1 MIIPETLF
9 GMPEACWILTI
20 VGILLLVLFTM
31 GTIKLVSCETARH
44 GLAKV
49 LSFTVVCMWMG
60 YIAADKPA
68 RSGGDPHSPSGEY
81 CEAGSQSSGE
91 PPPRSGAS
99 TRLPD
104 ACDVGE
110 SEGFGAM
117 PIATNLMS
125 TAIAHGSNSTYVVFS
140 WPFGQRPVD
149 DIVYVYAG
157 TNLLELA
164 KVFSVDV
171 SGCAS
176 NALVV
181 VEDSDFAGTNACQ
194 SAFVSAGDA
203 TDTDGDGLSDTD
215 ERFVYKTD
223 PASSDT
229 DGDGLSDGEEI
240 AMGSSPIAA
249 DTDGDGLEDGEELG
263 YATIL
268 PSDEFLWL
276 NASNGVAG
284 VSHYKNVSSQFGHVW
299 LTDEYSMMIQGRDC
313 NELFSFVDGFVVIS
327 LDSEDLE
334 PLYMHWNE
342 DYDLRYDARSGGA
355 VVVAGLNYDMA
366 LMPGRCMA
374 VVETNGASYA
384 VYRAESQVANN
395 AGPSGTCAV
404 TYEVI
409 IPFGEP
415 DTVYVSYLD
424 VGDSIAA
431 LDMDLGVQCPSMRS
445 VLDTN
450 ELYTVLA
457 PPGALRSR
465 TTVKYVLGRNTDP
478 RLLDTDGDGIP
489 DGFPRVSEFDAD
501 GDGLADSLD
510 PEPTVYGGDFH
521 GQSTAWVTASFT
533 NAEEIIQEG
542 YENWVARIGSLAS
555 SNGIY
560 ELSVVVPQSAGHATL
575 VCVGD
580 FQVVAEPGADLRFPV
595 EKNDD
600 VTVSFYPRLEANPQ
614 FAACG
619 NQDGHL
625 GVAGTVEWLEYVVRF
640 EPDLVVNP
648 SKLYI
653 TGGSANGPTA
663 LSAFV
668 DLPVPVSY
676 SWRDVAGIATF
687 MNAGLPSTYALGV
700 TKDSQ
705 LEVEATA
712 AGGYVATGRV
722 VIVAY
727 DYLSQGMVGASCPS
741 VVFLNDDSD
750 NNNVI
755 PDRQEQRLSVD
766 DDELVPVSFRY
777 EGDNPAVETLRLSAV
792 SGSAKVRFW
801 SDMRKTSRVQLPAVF
816 PTNGGTLYMEGYSLS
831 SSEGDVELKVAAR
844 SGNGNEISSVEFP
857 VTVCRPV
864 AEPICSAKHTEE
876 EDWWVVNPASVVI
889 GERAFFRVSD
899 ASGAIPASRVTW
911 TVSGS
916 GAHIV
921 GSSTGW
927 EIEVAATA
935 AADEIHVV
943 AHFGDCPSPPPE
955 FVVNSLAM
963 RTVKVYPY
971 ILRNLYTGV
980 TACSEEFVS
989 RRIDWANKLYRQVGI
1004 QVVLGQTIAYADVDH
1019 INVHNFDK
1027 KREKELWQ
1035 KVLDC
1040 HNDKTEQIGSD
1051 GVELYFC
1058 GDIEWIDINGSHLK
1072 PIGLT
1077 TQYGTFIS
1085 KSSPIETLAHELGHS
1100 LGQADLYSEIKIES
1114 LNTVARLSCNID
1126 NQMLV
1131 DSRDR
1136 GRPGRALW
1144 AYSPGATAADIVGK
1158 CLMLGQE
1165 YPGVERVDI
1174 SSGGIM
1180 SFYSIFCFTQEE
1192 AESGVGVRQVG
1203 RTVIDTT
1210 YNTKIN
1216 QGFWNY

>member
-1 MIIPETLF
+1 M
-9 GMPEACWILTI
+9 
-20 VGILLLVLFTM
+20 
-31 GTIKLVSCETARH
+31 
-44 GLAKV
+44 
-49 LSFTVVCMWMG
+49 
-60 YIAADKPA
+60 
-68 RSGGDPHSPSGEY
+68 
-81 CEAGSQSSGE
+81 
-91 PPPRSGAS
+91 
-99 TRLPD
+99 
-104 ACDVGE
+104 
-110 SEGFGAM
+110 
-117 PIATNLMS
+117 
-125 TAIAHGSNSTYVVFS
+125 
-140 WPFGQRPVD
+140 
-149 DIVYVYAG
+149 
-157 TNLLELA
+157 
-164 KVFSVDV
+164 
-171 SGCAS
+171 
-176 NALVV
+176 
-181 VEDSDFAGTNACQ
+181 
-194 SAFVSAGDA
+194 
-203 TDTDGDGLSDTD
+203 
-215 ERFVYKTD
+215 
-223 PASSDT
+223 
-229 DGDGLSDGEEI
+229 
-240 AMGSSPIAA
+240 
-249 DTDGDGLEDGEELG
+249 
-263 YATIL
+263 
-268 PSDEFLWL
+268 
-276 NASNGVAG
+276 
-284 VSHYKNVSSQFGHVW
+284 
-299 LTDEYSMMIQGRDC
+299 
-313 NELFSFVDGFVVIS
+313 
-327 LDSEDLE
+327 
-334 PLYMHWNE
+334 
-342 DYDLRYDARSGGA
+342 
-355 VVVAGLNYDMA
+355 
-366 LMPGRCMA
+366 
-374 VVETNGASYA
+374 
-384 VYRAESQVANN
+384 
-395 AGPSGTCAV
+395 
-404 TYEVI
+404 
-409 IPFGEP
+409 
-415 DTVYVSYLD
+415 
-424 VGDSIAA
+424 
-431 LDMDLGVQCPSMRS
+431 
-445 VLDTN
+445 
-450 ELYTVLA
+450 
-457 PPGALRSR
+457 
-465 TTVKYVLGRNTDP
+465 
-478 RLLDTDGDGIP
+478 
-489 DGFPRVSEFDAD
+489 
-501 GDGLADSLD
+501 
-510 PEPTVYGGDFH
+510 
-521 GQSTAWVTASFT
+521 
-533 NAEEIIQEG
+533 
-542 YENWVARIGSLAS
+542 
-555 SNGIY
+555 
-560 ELSVVVPQSAGHATL
+560 
-575 VCVGD
+575 
-580 FQVVAEPGADLRFPV
+580 

-816 PTNGGTLYMEGYSLS
+816 PTNGGTLYMEGYSMS
-831 SSEGDVELKVAAR
+831 SSEGDIELKVAAR

-943 AHFGDCPSPPPE
+943 AHFGDCPSSPPE

-980 TACSEEFVS
+980 AACSEEFVS
-989 RRIDWANKLYRQVGI
+989 RRIDWANKLYRQVG
-1004 QVVLGQTIAYADVDH
+1004 VRFVSGQEIAYADYEK
-1019 INVHNFDK
+1019 INVQNFDQPP
-1027 KREKELWQ
+1027 EKELWQ

-1040 HNDKTEQIGSD
+1040 HNDKTGQIGSD

-1058 GDIEWIDINGSHLK
+1058 GNIEWIDMNGSHLK
-1072 PIGLT
+1072 PMGLT

-1085 KSSPIETLAHELGHS
+1085 NLSSMETLAHELGHS
-1100 LGQADLYSEIKIES
+1100 LGLTDLYSEITIVSMDTKA
-1114 LNTVARLSCNID
+1114 LLSCAVD
-1126 NQMLV
+1126 SRMLL

-1136 GRPGRALW
+1136 GRPGHALW
-1144 AYSPGATAADIVGK
+1144 AYSPETSASDIVGK

-1165 YPGVERVDI
+1165 YPGAERVDI
-1174 SSGGIM
+1174 SSGNIM
-1180 SFYSIFCFTQEE
+1180 SFYSTLCFTQEE
-1192 AESGVGVRQVG
+1192 AESEVEVRQVG
-1203 RTVIDTT
+1203 RTVIDAT
-1210 YNTKIN
+1210 YNTKTS

>member
-1 MIIPETLF
+1 MLYHLAKHLVSASLVSFGLLAVILSLFALLRICRRPILKLPTATLVVLSIF
-9 GMPEACWILTI
+9 AVISASVADKTRDSGQTQNEGLPTHGLRGDNIGEPSEPGVTNEESRF
-20 VGILLLVLFTM
+20 LFTHVERGTNGVELAAAWTTNDVFVAM
-31 GTIKLVSCETARH
+31 GLYYTQ
-44 GLAKV
+44 GLESNEWNRID
-49 LSFTVVCMWMG
+49 LRF
-60 YIAADKPA
+60 
-68 RSGGDPHSPSGEY
+68 
-81 CEAGSQSSGE
+81 
-91 PPPRSGAS
+91 
-99 TRLPD
+99 
-104 ACDVGE
+104 DV
-110 SEGFGAM
+110 A
-117 PIATNLMS
+117 
-125 TAIAHGSNSTYVVFS
+125 NST
-140 WPFGQRPVD
+140 
-149 DIVYVYAG
+149 
-157 TNLLELA
+157 N
-164 KVFSVDV
+164 
-171 SGCAS
+171 CAW
-176 NALVV
+176 
-181 VEDSDFAGTNACQ
+181 TI
-194 SAFVSAGDA
+194 
-203 TDTDGDGLSDTD
+203 
-215 ERFVYKTD
+215 TD
-223 PASSDT
+223 PAMVTNAAGFFRAKGFLATGDDDF
-229 DGDGLSDGEEI
+229 DGVTNARELLVGTALDL
-240 AMGSSPIAA
+240 A
-249 DTDGDGLEDGEELG
+249 DTDGDGLTDGEEIG

-268 PSDEFLWL
+268 PDDEFLWL

-284 VSHYKNVSSQFGHVW
+284 VSHYRSVSGGFGYLW
-299 LTDEYSMMIQGRDC
+299 FTDEYSMTIQGRDYYD
-313 NELFSFVDGFVVIS
+313 LFAFVDGFVVIS
-327 LDSEDLE
+327 PDSADLD
-334 PLYMHWNE
+334 PLYMDWDE

-355 VVVAGLNYDMA
+355 VVVTGLNHNMA
-366 LMPGRCMA
+366 VMPGRCMA
-374 VVETNGASYA
+374 IVETNGASYA
-384 VYRAESQVANN
+384 VYRAESQLAYN
-395 AGPSGTCAV
+395 AGPSASSVV

-409 IPFGEP
+409 FPFGEP

-424 VGDSIAA
+424 VGDSVAA

-521 GQSTAWVTASFT
+521 GQSTAWVTASF
-533 NAEEIIQEG
+533 QEG
-542 YENWVARIGSLAS
+542 YGNWVARIGSLAS

-560 ELSVVVPQSAGHATL
+560 ELSVVVPQSASPATL

-676 SWRDVAGIATF
+676 IWRDVAGIATF
-687 MNAGLPSTYALGV
+687 MNAGLASTYALGV

-816 PTNGGTLYMEGYSLS
+816 PTNGGTLYMEGYSMS
-831 SSEGDVELKVAAR
+831 SSEGDIELKVAAR

-911 TVSGS
+911 TVSGF

-980 TACSEEFVS
+980 AACSEEFVS

-1004 QVVLGQTIAYADVDH
+1004 QVVLGQTIAYADSEY

-1027 KREKELWQ
+1027 KQEKELWQ
-1035 KVLDC
+1035 KVLNC
-1040 HNDKTEQIGSD
+1040 HNDKTGQIGSD

-1058 GDIEWIDINGSHLK
+1058 GDIEWIDMNGFHHN
-1072 PIGLT
+1072 PMGLT
-1077 TQYGTFIS
+1077 TSYGTFIS
-1085 KSSPIETLAHELGHS
+1085 NSSSIETLAHELGHS

-1114 LNTVARLSCNID
+1114 INTMERLSCDID
-1126 NQMLV
+1126 NRMLV
-1131 DSRDR
+1131 DNRDR
-1136 GRPGRALW
+1136 GKPGHALW
-1144 AYSPGATAADIVGK
+1144 AYGPGTSAADIVGR

-1174 SSGGIM
+1174 SSGGIK
-1180 SFYSIFCFTQEE
+1180 SFYSTFCLTQEE
-1192 AESGVGVRQVG
+1192 AESGIEVHQVG
-1203 RTVIDTT
+1203 RTVIDAT
-1210 YNTKIN
+1210 YNTKN
-1216 QGFWNY
+1216 SQGFWNY

>member
-1 MIIPETLF
+1 MLY
-9 GMPEACWILTI
+9 L
-20 VGILLLVLFTM
+20 
-31 GTIKLVSCETARH
+31 
-44 GLAKV
+44 LAKHVVSSSLAFLGSLFALLSLAALLRICRRPIVKLPASTLVV
-49 LSFTVVCMWMG
+49 LSIFAVISAGV
-60 YIAADKPA
+60 ADKMRGNASDNAPQI
-68 RSGGDPHSPSGEY
+68 REVGDPGESGET
-81 CEAGSQSSGE
+81 GVTNDV
-91 PPPRSGAS
+91 PRFLFSLVERGTNGVELAAAWTTNDVFAAVGLYYRPS
-99 TRLPD
+99 LESNEWSRIDLRL
-104 ACDVGE
+104 DV
-110 SEGFGAM
+110 AN
-117 PIATNLMS
+117 ATNCAW
-125 TAIAHGSNSTYVVFS
+125 TITDPIIVTNAAGFFRAKGFIDTG
-140 WPFGQRPVD
+140 D
-149 DIVYVYAG
+149 DDSDGV
-157 TNLLELA
+157 
-164 KVFSVDV
+164 
-171 SGCAS
+171 S
-176 NALVV
+176 NAR
-181 VEDSDFAGTNACQ
+181 E
-194 SAFVSAGDA
+194 
-203 TDTDGDGLSDTD
+203 LSIG
-215 ERFVYKTD
+215 TD
-223 PASSDT
+223 PD
-229 DGDGLSDGEEI
+229 L
-240 AMGSSPIAA
+240 A
-249 DTDGDGLEDGEELG
+249 DTDGDGIPDGEEMG

-268 PSDEFLWL
+268 RDGDFLWL
-276 NASNGVAG
+276 DASNGVAG
-284 VSHYKNVSSQFGHVW
+284 VSHYNGVSGFWGFLW
-299 LTDEYSMMIQGRDC
+299 LIGEYPMTLLGRGC
-313 NELFSFVDGFVVIS
+313 NELDVFVDGFVMVS
-327 LDSEDLE
+327 RDGDDLE
-334 PLYMHWNE
+334 PFDGLWDE
-342 DYDLRYDARSGGA
+342 GGDLRRDVRSGGA
-355 VVVAGLNYDMA
+355 VVVAGLNCDMDA
-366 LMPGRCMA
+366 TPGRSLA
-374 VVETNGASYA
+374 VVETNGVGYA
-384 VYRAESQVANN
+384 VYRAESQTARVA
-395 AGPSGTCAV
+395 GLSGSRSV

-409 IPFGEP
+409 VPFGEP

-424 VGDSIAA
+424 VGDSVAA

-521 GQSTAWVTASFT
+521 GQSTAWVTTSFT

-542 YENWVARIGSLAS
+542 YGNWVARIGSLAS

-560 ELSVVVPQSAGHATL
+560 ELSVVVPQSASPATL

-595 EKNDD
+595 EKNGDT
-600 VTVSFYPRLEANPQ
+600 TVSFYPRLEATPQ

-625 GVAGTVEWLEYVVRF
+625 GVAGTVKWLEYVVRF

-676 SWRDVAGIATF
+676 IWRDVAGIATF

-816 PTNGGTLYMEGYSLS
+816 PTNGGTLYMEGYSMS
-831 SSEGDVELKVAAR
+831 SSEGDIELKVAAR

-980 TACSEEFVS
+980 AACDEEFVA
-989 RRIDWANKLYRQVGI
+989 RRLDLANKLYRQVGI
-1004 QVVLGQTIAYADVDH
+1004 QFVLGQAIAYADVDH
-1019 INVHNFDK
+1019 IHVRNFEKDG
-1027 KREKELWQ
+1027 EKELWQ

-1040 HNDKTEQIGSD
+1040 HNDKTGQIGSD

-1058 GDIEWIDINGSHLK
+1058 GDIEWIDMNGFQHK
-1072 PIGLT
+1072 PMGLT
-1077 TQYGTFIS
+1077 TLYGTFIS

-1100 LGQADLYSEIKIES
+1100 LEEADLYSEIKIES
-1114 LNTVARLSCNID
+1114 INTMERLSCDID
-1126 NQMLV
+1126 NRMLV
-1131 DSRDR
+1131 DNRDR
-1136 GRPGRALW
+1136 GRPGHALW
-1144 AYSPGATAADIVGK
+1144 AYGPGTSAADIVGR

-1174 SSGGIM
+1174 SSGGIK
-1180 SFYSIFCFTQEE
+1180 SFYSTFCLTQDE
-1192 AESGVGVRQVG
+1192 AESGIEVHQVG
-1203 RTVIDTT
+1203 RTVIDAT
-1210 YNTKIN
+1210 YNTKN
-1216 QGFWNY
+1216 SQGFWNY